1 MKKIMRFNEYENLI
15 PLTESAYPG
24 LVREL
29 NNLERAEPIHS
40 VNEGQ
45 LLNKIKNSFSKF
57 FLGPLSRV
65 GIIDEARRVLLE
77 LEIDILEQKHQ
88 KKKEIE
94 EIEDQISSLSRSD
107 DKEKIRAL
115 LKDKESKFS
124 EIESYIKSQ
133 GLKIKK
139 TLDFIKKTIDGN
151 ERRKEY
157 YEVGRAEDEIALAE
171 LEYKLA
177 KEKGDESNLK
187 KYLDKVDSAKADAQK
202 KAEDL
207 GSEIKKDGEAG
218 KEESS
223 PEQLVL
229 DPEKEKKKIGG
240 RKVRDVVKR
249 KNELSREIIDL
260 KEEIESKLKSLKRKV
275 DSKTLKKTQVKNL
288 MMDLLELSSA
298 LDAKRNLLK
307 LLNGLG
313 KSQDEI
319 SSKLHS
325 ETEFT
330 KLANKINQSITDGQD
345 ANTGTKKIIAGIF
358 SNATREGSANIS
370 SDKINDAIEKINK

>member
-1 MKKIMRFNEYENLI
+1 MRFKDYEKLI
-15 PLTESAYPG
+15 PLAESAYSG
-24 LVREL
+24 LIEEL
-29 NNLERAEPIHS
+29 NNLEKAEPIHS

-45 LLNKIKNSFSKF
+45 ILNKIKNSFSKF

-77 LEIDILEQKHQ
+77 LEMDILEQKHQ
-88 KKKEIE
+88 KKNEIE
-94 EIEDQISSLSRSD
+94 EIEDQIAALSRSD

-115 LKDKESKFS
+115 LKDKESKAL
-124 EIESYIKSQ
+124 EIQSYIKSQ

-139 TLDFIKKTIDGN
+139 TLDFIKKTIDGS

-177 KEKGDESNLK
+177 KEKGNESNLK
-187 KYLDKVDSAKADAQK
+187 KYLDKVESSKADAQK
-202 KAEDL
+202 KAEEFGAD
-207 GSEIKKDGEAG
+207 IKKEGE
-218 KEESS
+218 KELSS
-223 PEQLVL
+223 DQLVL

-249 KNELSREIIDL
+249 KNELGREIIDL

>member
-1 MKKIMRFNEYENLI
+1 MKKIMRFKDYEKLI
-15 PLTESAYPG
+15 PLAESAYSG
-24 LVREL
+24 LIEEL
-29 NNLERAEPIHS
+29 NNLEKAEPIHS

-45 LLNKIKNSFSKF
+45 ILNKIKNSFSKF

-77 LEIDILEQKHQ
+77 LEMDILEQKNQ
-88 KKKEIE
+88 KKNEIE
-94 EIEDQISSLSRSD
+94 EIEDQISALSRSE

-115 LKDKESKFS
+115 LKDKESKDL
-124 EIESYIKSQ
+124 EIQSYIKSQ

-139 TLDFIKKTIDGN
+139 TLDFIKKTIDGS

-177 KEKGDESNLK
+177 KEKGNESNLK
-187 KYLDKVDSAKADAQK
+187 KYLDKVESSKADAQK
-202 KAEDL
+202 KAEEFGAD
-207 GSEIKKDGEAG
+207 IKKEGE
-218 KEESS
+218 KELSS
-223 PEQLVL
+223 DQLVL

-249 KNELSREIIDL
+249 KNELGREIIDL

>member
-1 MKKIMRFNEYENLI
+1 MKKIMRFNEYENLS
-15 PLTESAYPG
+15 PLIESSDPD
-24 LVREL
+24 LIQEL
-29 NNLERAEPIHS
+29 NSLERAEPFHS

-45 LLNKIKNSFSKF
+45 LLDKIKNSLSKF
-57 FLGPLSRV
+57 LLGPLSKV
-65 GIIDEARRVLLE
+65 GIIDEARRVLLD
-77 LEIDILEQKHQ
+77 LEMDIIEQKHQ
-88 KKKEIE
+88 KRKEIE
-94 EIEDQISSLSRSD
+94 DLEDQISSLSRSE

-115 LKDKESKFS
+115 LKDKESKAS
-124 EIESYIKSQ
+124 EIQSYIKAQ
-133 GLKIKK
+133 ELKIKK
-139 TLDFIKKTIDGN
+139 TLDFIRKTIDGS
-151 ERRKEY
+151 ERRKDY

-177 KEKGDESNLK
+177 KEKGDDSNLK
-187 KYLDKVDSAKADAQK
+187 KYLDKVESAKSDAQK
-202 KAEDL
+202 KAEEL
-207 GSEIKKDGEAG
+207 GSDIKKDGDKESAEA
-218 KEESS
+218 
-223 PEQLVL
+223 QIVL
-229 DPEKEKKKIGG
+229 DPEKEKKKIGS

-260 KEEIESKLKSLKRKV
+260 KEEMVAKLKSLKRKV

-288 MMDLLELSSA
+288 MLDLLELSSA

-307 LLNGLG
+307 LLTGLG

-319 SSKLHS
+319 SSNLQS

-345 ANTGTKKIIAGIF
+345 ANTGTKKIIAGVF

>member
-1 MKKIMRFNEYENLI
+1 MKKIMRFKDYEKLI
-15 PLTESAYPG
+15 PLAESAYSG
-24 LVREL
+24 LIEEL
-29 NNLERAEPIHS
+29 NNLEKAEPIHS

-45 LLNKIKNSFSKF
+45 ILNKIKNSFSKF

-77 LEIDILEQKHQ
+77 LEMDILEQKHQ
-88 KKKEIE
+88 KKNEIE
-94 EIEDQISSLSRSD
+94 EIEDQIAALSRSD

-115 LKDKESKFS
+115 LKDKESKAL
-124 EIESYIKSQ
+124 EIQSYIKSQ

-139 TLDFIKKTIDGN
+139 TLDFIKKTIDGS

-177 KEKGDESNLK
+177 KEKGNESNLK
-187 KYLDKVDSAKADAQK
+187 KYLDKVESSKADAQK
-202 KAEDL
+202 KAEEFGAD
-207 GSEIKKDGEAG
+207 IKKEGE
-218 KEESS
+218 KELSS
-223 PEQLVL
+223 DQLVL

-249 KNELSREIIDL
+249 KNELGREIIDL